1 MRRALIAI
9 GGNSLLRAG
18 ETATVD
24 AERAHVADVARA
36 IAAIVADGWRVI
48 VTHGNG
54 PQVGAE
60 LLRSERATGEAYPLP
75 LDVCVACTQGEIGF
89 LLQQALGAALA
100 AEQLRRPAVTLL
112 TQVVVSAG
120 DPAFSRPTKPIGPY
134 YDAAQAEICRAS
146 GWSLVQVPGRGFRR
160 VVPSPEPI
168 RIVEE
173 TAIRA
178 LVDSGAVVVALG
190 GGGIPVVPTRRGL
203 RGVEAVIDKDLAS
216 ALLATSL
223 GVDRFVIA
231 TDVDRIYT
239 DFGRPSAC
247 ALDTISA
254 EALRRLAREGQF
266 PAGSMGPKVEAA
278 LRFVGAGGDE
288 AIIASHEGLV
298 AALDGRGGTHVTV
311 AGDRGAALAA
321 AEPAHAH
328 SRGHS

>member
-9 GGNSLLRAG
+9 GGNSLLRPG
-18 ETATVD
+18 EPATVS

-36 IAAIVADGWRVI
+36 IAAIVADGWHVI

-60 LLRSERATGEAYPLP
+60 LLRSERASDEAYPLP

-89 LLQQALGAALA
+89 LLQQALGEALA
-100 AEQLRRPAVTLL
+100 AEQVRRPAVTVL

-120 DPAFSRPTKPIGPY
+120 DPAFSRPTKPIGPC
-134 YDAAQAEICRAS
+134 YDAAQAAARRAA
-146 GWSLVQVPGRGFRR
+146 GWAMVEVHGRGFRR

-173 TAIRA
+173 AAVRV

-190 GGGIPVVPTRRGL
+190 GGGIPVVPTRQGL

-223 GVDRFVIA
+223 AVDRFVIA
-231 TDVDRIYT
+231 TDEDCVFVDY
-239 DFGRPSAC
+239 GRASARPLGTVD
-247 ALDTISA
+247 AD
-254 EALRRLAREGQF
+254 ELRRLAADGQF
-266 PAGSMGPKVEAA
+266 PPGSMGPKVEAA
-278 LRFVGAGGDE
+278 LRFVDAGGDE
-288 AIIASHEGLV
+288 AIITSHQGLV
-298 AALDGRGGTHVTV
+298 AALDGRGGTHVV
-311 AGDRGAALAA
+311 PASGAGPVLVVGSSARTQ
-321 AEPAHAH
+321 
-328 SRGHS
+328 SRRVS